1 MDESWPGPQIL
12 SPIGISNSPEFEFCN
27 YIPQSPDLVYAAEL
41 FSGGV
46 LLPLHQSNEPPE
58 VPFWS
63 DLEQPEPEVIYAPP
77 LSASSANNTLSSSI
91 KWRDIFR
98 KNDKK
103 SSRRRT
109 IDIQSEKDI
118 IASFMEMKKREKR
131 NSISGGSVTAATEL
145 NINLWPFSRSRSTG
159 NGAARSRSGTSA
171 ARNVSSAPCSRSNS
185 TGESKSRSCPG
196 SPGRGG
202 VHVGR
207 SSHVCQVRRGG
218 GGGRR
223 NHEAVVRNIPS
234 GDGRSKA
241 KVLNL
246 NLPRFIGYRQHLS
259 CKSDG
264 DGGGGGGVSGEGVR
278 GSSSFNI
285 KSLFTKKM

>member
-1 MDESWPGPQIL
+1 MEVVVVV
-12 SPIGISNSPEFEFCN
+12 SPEFQGGSAGAGGREGEASRLLILFLN
-27 YIPQSPDLVYAAEL
+27 FVTPTFSTLAADQSA
-41 FSGGV
+41 
-46 LLPLHQSNEPPE
+46 LLRLCQSNEAPPPE

-63 DLEQPEPEVIYAPP
+63 DLEQPNTEVIYAPQ

-103 SSRRRT
+103 SSPRRT

-131 NSISGGSVTAATEL
+131 NSISGGSVTATTEL
-145 NINLWPFSRSRSTG
+145 NINLCPFSRSRSTG
-159 NGAARSRSGTSA
+159 NGAARSRSGTST

-223 NHEAVVRNIPS
+223 SNEAVVRNIPS
-234 GDGRSKA
+234 GVFFTFSPSTRRVFHIESSAVKFNPDSNG
-241 KVLNL
+241 
-246 NLPRFIGYRQHLS
+246 
-259 CKSDG
+259 SD
-264 DGGGGGGVSGEGVR
+264 
-278 GSSSFNI
+278 FWP
-285 KSLFTKKM
+285 